1 LESEFLIYIRID
13 GYFIL
18 TKFGISIF
26 LLNDETMKLF
36 NSLFTSLCCVILLA
50 GCTGRIRSNGQE
62 PGKEEILSAL
72 RLANDYFMTKWSD
85 PGQPIPYP
93 SRNKEYE
100 SNVWTR
106 AYYYEGLM
114 DLWKID
120 PQQRYLDYAL
130 EWSNKHGWGLRNATE
145 GWMTRNADNQCAGQT
160 YLFLYEQD
168 PGKPEHYVAN
178 IKHSIDSMMV
188 TDKIDDWNWI
198 DAIQMAMPIFAQ
210 LGNITGDTAYFNRAY
225 DMYTYTKLYH
235 GDNGLFNPE
244 DKLWWRDADFDPPY
258 TEPNGEDCYWSRGNG
273 WVMVAMARMLE
284 ILPQDEPH
292 RGEYETMLV
301 EMSEALKKVQRED
314 GFWNVSLHD
323 PNNYGGKELTGTAMF
338 IYGMAYGVNNGLL
351 DRADYEPVIYKAWNA
366 MVKESLHP
374 NGFLG
379 YVQGSGK
386 EPKEA
391 QPVTYEREPDFDD
404 FGLGA
409 FLMAGAEIYK
419 MR

>member
-1 LESEFLIYIRID
+1 MIKLHRL
-13 GYFIL
+13 FI
-18 TKFGISIF
+18 
-26 LLNDETMKLF
+26 
-36 NSLFTSLCCVILLA
+36 SLFCLTLLV
-50 GCTGRIRSNGQE
+50 GCNNGNTAASTTPE
-62 PGKEEILSAL
+62 KEEVLDAL
-72 RLANDYFMTKWSD
+72 RLTNDYFMNKWCD

-100 SNVWTR
+100 SNLWTR
-106 AYYYEGLM
+106 AYYYEGLI

-130 EWSNKHGWGLRNATE
+130 EWGNKHEWGLRNSAE

-168 PGKPEHYVAN
+168 PAKPTHYIEN
-178 IKHSIDSMMV
+178 IKRSVDSMMV
-188 TDKIDDWNWI
+188 TNKIDDWNWI

-210 LGNITGDTAYFNRAY
+210 LGNITGDTAYYNRAY
-225 DMYTYTKLYH
+225 DMYMYTKLQH
-235 GDNGLFNPE
+235 GENGLYNPE
-244 DKLWWRDADFDPPY
+244 DQLWWRDADFDPPY

-273 WVMVAMARMLE
+273 WVVVAMARMLDL
-284 ILPQDEPH
+284 LPQDEPH
-292 RGEYETMLV
+292 RAEYETMLV

-314 GFWNVSLHD
+314 GYWNVSLHD
-323 PNNYGGKELTGTAMF
+323 PDNYGGKELTGTAMF

-351 DRADYEPVIYKAWNA
+351 DRVEYAPVIYKAWNA
-366 MVKESLHP
+366 MVNESLHP

-379 YVQGSGK
+379 YVQGTGK

-404 FGLGA
+404 YGLGA

-419 MR
+419 ML

>member
-1 LESEFLIYIRID
+1 MIKLYRL
-13 GYFIL
+13 FISLFCL
-18 TKFGISIF
+18 TLLVGCNNGNAGIS
-26 LLNDETMKLF
+26 
-36 NSLFTSLCCVILLA
+36 TSP
-50 GCTGRIRSNGQE
+50 E
-62 PGKEEILSAL
+62 KKEVLDAL
-72 RLANDYFMTKWSD
+72 RLANDYFMNKWSD

-100 SNVWTR
+100 SNLWTR
-106 AYYYEGLM
+106 AYYYEGLI

-130 EWSNKHGWGLRNATE
+130 EWGNKHEWGLRNSAE
-145 GWMTRNADNQCAGQT
+145 GWMTRNADNQCAGQA

-168 PGKPEHYVAN
+168 PAKPTRYIEN
-178 IKHSIDSMMV
+178 IKRSVDSMMV
-188 TDKIDDWNWI
+188 INKIDDWNWI

-210 LGNITGDTAYFNRAY
+210 LGNITGDTAYYNRAY
-225 DMYTYTKLYH
+225 DMYMYSKLHH
-235 GDNGLFNPE
+235 GENGLYNPE
-244 DKLWWRDADFDPPY
+244 DQLWWRDADFDPPY

-273 WVMVAMARMLE
+273 WVVVAMARMLDL
-284 ILPQDEPH
+284 LPQDEPH
-292 RGEYETMLV
+292 RAEYETMLV

-314 GFWNVSLHD
+314 GYWNVSLHD
-323 PNNYGGKELTGTAMF
+323 PDNYGGKELTGTAMF

-351 DRADYEPVIYKAWNA
+351 DRVEYAPVIYKAWNA
-366 MVKESLHP
+366 MVSESLHP

-379 YVQGSGK
+379 YVQGTGK

-404 FGLGA
+404 YGLGA

-419 MR
+419 ML

>member
-1 LESEFLIYIRID
+1 
-13 GYFIL
+13 
-18 TKFGISIF
+18 
-26 LLNDETMKLF
+26 MKLF

>member
-1 LESEFLIYIRID
+1 
-13 GYFIL
+13 
-18 TKFGISIF
+18 
-26 LLNDETMKLF
+26 MKLF

-72 RLANDYFMTKWSD
+72 RLANDYFMTKWGD

>member
-1 LESEFLIYIRID
+1 MIKLHRL
-13 GYFIL
+13 FI
-18 TKFGISIF
+18 
-26 LLNDETMKLF
+26 
-36 NSLFTSLCCVILLA
+36 SLFCLTLLV
-50 GCTGRIRSNGQE
+50 GCNNGNTAASTTPE
-62 PGKEEILSAL
+62 KEEVLDAL
-72 RLANDYFMTKWSD
+72 RLANDYFMNKWSD

-93 SRNKEYE
+93 TRNKEYE
-100 SNVWTR
+100 SNLWTR
-106 AYYYEGLM
+106 AYYYEGLI

-130 EWSNKHGWGLRNATE
+130 EWGNKHEWGLRNSAE

-168 PGKPEHYVAN
+168 PAKPTHYIEN
-178 IKHSIDSMMV
+178 IKRSVDSMMV
-188 TDKIDDWNWI
+188 TNKIDDWNWI

-210 LGNITGDTAYFNRAY
+210 LGNITGDTAYYNRAY
-225 DMYTYTKLYH
+225 DMYMYSKLQH
-235 GDNGLFNPE
+235 GENGLYNPE
-244 DKLWWRDADFDPPY
+244 DQLWWRDADFDPPY

-273 WVMVAMARMLE
+273 WVVVAMARMLDL
-284 ILPQDEPH
+284 LPQDEPH
-292 RGEYETMLV
+292 RAEYETMLV

-314 GFWNVSLHD
+314 GYWNVSLHD
-323 PNNYGGKELTGTAMF
+323 PDNYGGKELTGTAMF

-351 DRADYEPVIYKAWNA
+351 DRAVYESVIYKAWNA
-366 MVKESLHP
+366 MVSDSLHP

-379 YVQGSGK
+379 YVQGTGK

-404 FGLGA
+404 YGLGA

-419 MR
+419 ML